1 MIRPPTRFIHLAP
14 LFMTLLLAGAPAR
27 AAEAVPESDKTD
39 RYIGYYYPRPAT
51 VETYVSRARIVEG
64 SDRRRRIGF
73 VVAFETQLQNRP
85 YTPEYA
91 IFTKG
96 DEANRL
102 IVVGYGAG
110 RFDTLYR
117 ARALL
122 ASLTSMARTTP
133 FFQEFRVEDLFTFL
147 DLLKVL
153 GFESVTV
160 SDGAD
165 FAHQILIK

>member
-1 MIRPPTRFIHLAP
+1 MVRRPIRRLGLALSFLVP
-14 LFMTLLLAGAPAR
+14 VLFGPSAHAADAPAD
-27 AAEAVPESDKTD
+27 AAKAD
-39 RYIGYYYPRPAT
+39 RYIGYYYPEPAT
-51 VETYVSRARIVEG
+51 VETYVSRGQTMAD

-73 VVAFETQLQNRP
+73 VVAFETQLQGKSYAP
-85 YTPEYA
+85 DYA
-91 IFTKG
+91 IFVKG

-102 IVVGYGAG
+102 IIVGYGTG
-110 RFDTLYR
+110 RLDTIYR

-133 FFQEFRVEDLFTFL
+133 FFREFRVEDLFTFL

-153 GFESVTV
+153 GYESVTV

-165 FAHQILIK
+165 FAHQVLIK